1 MPISIS
7 QLTSGQALDAAT
19 FNNIFKQIEDFLNG
33 GMAGSDL
40 QTSSTWAKERHVV
53 KPEFYG
59 APSPRTLLVSS
70 DLHDRTILDNL
81 KTFVITNDVTTD
93 FIPIPG
99 LSATIYADIDDDESS
114 TQKAN
119 AVVNAVFFCLEK
131 EAVGSQRN
139 SGLTDGSPILST
151 TGEVEFYLVATFAL
165 YVNGSKITG
174 TERYLYSNYDGF
186 AFKNHGISAMIQL
199 SRGMNDVSV
208 RVKPNTDSSTRY
220 FYQIMIRER
229 NINIEVLY
237 K

>member
-1 MPISIS
+1 M
-7 QLTSGQALDAAT
+7 
-19 FNNIFKQIEDFLNG
+19 NG
-33 GMAGSDL
+33 GM
-40 QTSSTWAKERHVV
+40 TSSDIDTSSKWVKERHVV

-59 APSPRTLLVSS
+59 APAPRTLLVSS
-70 DLHDRTILDNL
+70 DVHDRTTLDNL

-99 LSATIYADIDDDESS
+99 LSATIYADIDNDESA
-114 TQKAN
+114 TQKVV

-131 EAVGSQRN
+131 EAVGTQRN
-139 SGLTDGSPILST
+139 SGLTDGSPILSSS
-151 TGEVEFYLVATFAL
+151 GEVESDAYLTATFAL

-186 AFKNHGISAMIQL
+186 AFKNHSIGAMIQL